1 MEQGIILD
9 DMMEKYNEGKD
20 IEFTTPYGKAY
31 FSKKSHEAD
40 RKIALDIEKPI
51 AVSKLLS
58 HTRSCMRPQSNF
70 KNVFNHI
77 AKFHM

>member
-9 DMMEKYNEGKD
+9 EMMEKYNEGKD

-70 KNVFNHI
+70 
-77 AKFHM
+77 